1 MGEVASASG
10 SWAGSRDSCR
20 CLHHVSRRTRACCC
34 VGHPSVLDARPFLSA
49 AGRGCWCAGS
59 VLGVPHGGATAGGNT
74 VTIGGSGFTG
84 VKTVV
89 FGTISGTHI
98 KVISSG
104 KLTVTVPAYGAGTV
118 NVRVRTKAGTSPV
131 SARDRYA
138 YDPRPSVSSVSPAAG
153 PVQFGTVATVRG
165 SDFTSGTSV
174 LFGSMRGTSVK
185 VVSVSKLTVIAPAES
200 ASTVNVRVATPGGTS
215 AVSADDRYSYD
226 AVPVVTLVSPSA
238 GTTAGG
244 TTMTVSGSGFTGV
257 KSVLFGSAAGSSV
270 KMTSSSQ
277 LTVTSPA
284 HAAAQVEIQVV
295 TPGGTS
301 APVAADRYGY
311 VSPLGLVTNL
321 SASKVTSS
329 SVTLS
334 WSNPSSPGFSGVMIR
349 RAQGATPP
357 ASTSAGTLVTKT
369 GPTAT
374 SYTDSGLTAAT
385 EYSYAVFADDGAEY
399 SAPATITV
407 TTGQPAVADVS
418 GALTQNTT
426 WSPQARPPTCST
438 ATSTC
443 QPGSPL
449 PSSQGQS
456 SSQVPATR
464 SLSRGRWMWRA
475 RRPARWCSRR

>member
-1 MGEVASASG
+1 
-10 SWAGSRDSCR
+10 
-20 CLHHVSRRTRACCC
+20 
-34 VGHPSVLDARPFLSA
+34 
-49 AGRGCWCAGS
+49 
-59 VLGVPHGGATAGGNT
+59 

-238 GTTAGG
+238 GTIAGG

-407 TTGQPAVADVS
+407 TTRQPAVADVS